1 MYRSAFINLY
11 LNNGFDVE
19 EAKTEVDFAIDTLFN
34 YKYTD
39 YLVGKRLDNSQLEK
53 LEKVFKERVETHRP
67 LQQIVGQSYF
77 YKRKF
82 FVDENTLIPRPETEL
97 LVYSALEIAQKIENP
112 FVLDI
117 GTGTGCIPVTL
128 VLENSNITADAVD
141 ISEKALETAK
151 KNAVFHN
158 VSEKVNFIK
167 SDLFENVK
175 KQYNMIVSNPPYIP
189 VKDKETLQIEVRDF
203 DPAIALF
210 TKDELGIEFYEKII
224 KQAMDYLLPDGY
236 ILFELGINQAEPV
249 GNMLVDNK
257 YKPVEIIQD
266 YNSIPRV
273 IIAQK

>member
-1 MYRSAFINLY
+1 M
-11 LNNGFDVE
+11 
-19 EAKTEVDFAIDTLFN
+19 
-34 YKYTD
+34 
-39 YLVGKRLDNSQLEK
+39 
-53 LEKVFKERVETHRP
+53 
-67 LQQIVGQSYF
+67 
-77 YKRKF
+77 
-82 FVDENTLIPRPETEL
+82 
-97 LVYSALEIAQKIENP
+97 
-112 FVLDI
+112 LDI

-167 SDLFENVK
+167 SDIFENVK

-189 VKDKETLQIEVRDF
+189 IKDKETLQIEVRDF

-224 KQAMDYLLPDGY
+224 KQAMDYLLPEGY
-236 ILFELGINQAEPV
+236 ILFELGINQAELV
-249 GNMLVDNK
+249 GNMLVDNN